1 MLTDTWIAKLFFT
14 VPQKTSLYH
23 LKKMNSFLN
32 SVIANFANFEHLK
45 NVYIVIPYFQNMGD
59 RIIK

>member
-1 MLTDTWIAKLFFT
+1 
-14 VPQKTSLYH
+14 
-23 LKKMNSFLN
+23 MNSFLN